1 MMTPNVLRL
10 WLFLL
15 LLLVVTGVRAAEL
28 EVIVEP
34 ENDALRSNIRA
45 HVGDLGDRN
54 TLSLRRFASH
64 ARDSAREAMRALGYY
79 EGDVQYRVV
88 DGDEPVLRLQVAPG
102 EPVRLERVR
111 IRVRGGA
118 SDLPSFQLPDQLR
131 PEPGDILNHGQY
143 ERVKHFF
150 QSRAQTHGFFDGT
163 FVTHELRVRPAEH
176 AAEIRLLY
184 DSGQRYRLGRAR
196 LPGDSYFSQDLLG
209 RFVRFEPGTPYHS
222 DRLIELT
229 QDLRGAGYFSEVRVD
244 ADPDAAQQRTIP
256 VDVTLD
262 ERTQHS
268 LGAGVGF
275 STDVGPRLRSTWD
288 QHYVNPKGHSR
299 GAELEVSRP
308 RQNVGVYYELPLDPP
323 MTDSL
328 RFTGSYQNEDIED
341 TRSRRTSLGAQW
353 QSRLE
358 SGWQQVISLRREEDR
373 FRVAGDSERTRLVLP
388 GVSYSYLHRDSPVD
402 PSRGYRFQFEVSGG
416 QRDMLSDIDVIHLSG
431 EARGLVTLGNGGHR
445 FLGRVR
451 AGGVGTNDFDQVP
464 PFLRFFAGGDQS
476 VRGYGYRTLGPTNEE
491 GKNVGGRFLLTGSIE
506 YQYPLSSSWRL
517 ATFVDEGNAFDDLN
531 DPLKTG
537 VGVGVRW
544 VSPVGPI
551 RLDIARG
558 LDEPEN
564 FRLHFSMGP
573 EL

>member
-1 MMTPNVLRL
+1 MMTPNVVRL
-10 WLFLL
+10 WLIPL
-15 LLLVVTGVRAAEL
+15 LLLVMTGVRAAEL
-28 EVIVEP
+28 EIMIEP
-34 ENDALRSNIRA
+34 QDEALRSNIRA

-54 TLSLRRFASH
+54 ALSLRRFAAH

-88 DGDEPVLRLQVAPG
+88 DGDPPVLRLRVTPG

-111 IRVRGGA
+111 IEVRGGA
-118 SDLPSFQLPDQLR
+118 SDLPAFELPGRLR
-131 PEPGDILNHGQY
+131 PEPGDILNHEHY
-143 ERVKHFF
+143 ERVKRFF

-184 DSGQRYRLGRAR
+184 DSGQRYRLGEA
-196 LPGDSYFSQDLLG
+196 LFPKDSYFSQELLAQ
-209 RFVRFEPGTPYHS
+209 FVRFEPGTPYHS

-229 QDLRGAGYFSEVRVD
+229 QELRGAGYFSEVRVD
-244 ADPDAAQQRTIP
+244 ADPGAAEQREIP
-256 VDVTLD
+256 VNITLD
-262 ERTQHS
+262 ERTRHS

-288 QHYVNPKGHSR
+288 QHYVNSWGHRR

-308 RQNVGVYYELPLDPP
+308 RQNVGAYYELPLDPP

-358 SGWQQVISLRREEDR
+358 SGWQQVVSLRREEDR
-373 FRVAGDSERTRLVLP
+373 FRVAGNSERTRLVLP

-402 PSRGYRFQFEVSGG
+402 PSRGYRLEFEASGG

-431 EARGLVTLGNGGHR
+431 EARRLVTLGTNGHR
-445 FLGRVR
+445 FLARVR
-451 AGGVGTNDFDQVP
+451 AGGVATNDFDQVP
-464 PFLRFFAGGDQS
+464 PFLRFFAGGDQN
-476 VRGYGYRTLGPTNEE
+476 VRGYGYRTLGPTNDE
-491 GKNVGGRFLLTGSIE
+491 GENVGGRFLLAASME
-506 YQYPLSSSWRL
+506 YQYPLSKSWRL
-517 ATFVDEGNAFDDLN
+517 ATFVDKGNAFDDLD

-551 RLDIARG
+551 RLDIARA
-558 LDEPEN
+558 LDEPGN
-564 FRLHFSMGP
+564 LRLHFSMGP